1 MPKRPKTTEALRLS
15 WPDIDIPNL
24 LIYMDNQTQVV
35 YGAGRYEEAKYIIC
49 SRTGGKTP
57 VNHSF
62 LTVPGIYGQHL
73 ERLVYN
79 FRFYVLAWKHCMD
92 SFFDG
97 KNGRFPAKY
106 KTAVT
111 VLGQMGKYHGD
122 ALRETVDSLRNM
134 ASTCNAFLDPDRWV
148 ELKQCLPM
156 VSTTNFSPPDSS
168 AANNEDAL
176 DTHQAESY
184 MSNYINFDEGEGVAS
199 NNEGKAAMNL
209 LKDASEE
216 TMTQGTV

>member
-1 MPKRPKTTEALRLS
+1 
-15 WPDIDIPNL
+15 
-24 LIYMDNQTQVV
+24 MDNQTQVV

-49 SRTGGKTP
+49 SRTGGNTP

-79 FRFYVLAWKHCMD
+79 YRFYVLAWKHCMD

-122 ALRETVDSLRNM
+122 ALHDVVKEVEGLGNSIFLASARIKTLDEWVIRQRYSLVY
-134 ASTCNAFLDPDRWV
+134 AEKE
-148 ELKQCLPM
+148 ELE
-156 VSTTNFSPPDSS
+156 S
-168 AANNEDAL
+168 ARIKGIFKKDIVEDADDL
-176 DTHQAESY
+176 GWRFIY
-184 MSNYINFDEGEGVAS
+184 YYF
-199 NNEGKAAMNL
+199 L
-209 LKDASEE
+209 LHIADIFILSRA
-216 TMTQGTV
+216 